1 VKEHQLVPRTT
12 TRWCSPLAA
21 SLVALTLAAALAACG
36 NDGDSDTTDPTS
48 TARAKPAAEIPG
60 TPVGEQLH
68 WVLDHLA
75 PGGQPPTV
83 DEINEHISAEFL
95 HDVLPAATV
104 ITLFSQ
110 TVAERGGV
118 DFARFAFDP
127 RPEAAVAIVRTGTGE
142 EAALFLEVE
151 PQPPHRIEGLALDA
165 APAEPLAT
173 SGAHAGLFEVNG
185 RQLFLS
191 CVGHGEPTVILVGG
205 LSSDWIAVQQPV
217 SATTRVCSYDKPNV
231 LGSRSEHA
239 PTPRH
244 AAGMADELATLLDA
258 AAVPDPY
265 VIVGHSNGGMVAQLF
280 AAAHPD
286 QIAGIVL
293 VDSAH
298 EDQDQRAADLAR
310 SQLPPAEAD
319 ALVAGMTA
327 ILPRLIDPE
336 QFDHTLSR
344 DQLRASRTTSP
355 LPAVPMAVLVH
366 GLPLEEIPPE
376 LAELYEPMWEEMQ
389 REVAALVPGASYQV
403 VADATHDIHGDRPD
417 VVANTIA
424 EIVAAARDR
433 QN

>member
-1 VKEHQLVPRTT
+1 M
-12 TRWCSPLAA
+12 
-21 SLVALTLAAALAACG
+21 
-36 NDGDSDTTDPTS
+36 
-48 TARAKPAAEIPG
+48 
-60 TPVGEQLH
+60 
-68 WVLDHLA
+68 
-75 PGGQPPTV
+75 
-83 DEINEHISAEFL
+83 
-95 HDVLPAATV
+95 
-104 ITLFSQ
+104 
-110 TVAERGGV
+110 
-118 DFARFAFDP
+118 
-127 RPEAAVAIVRTGTGE
+127 
-142 EAALFLEVE
+142 
-151 PQPPHRIEGLALDA
+151 
-165 APAEPLAT
+165 
-173 SGAHAGLFEVNG
+173 
-185 RQLFLS
+185 
-191 CVGHGEPTVILVGG
+191 
-205 LSSDWIAVQQPV
+205 
-217 SATTRVCSYDKPNV
+217 CSYDKPNV

-239 PTPRH
+239 PTPRD

-298 EDQDQRAADLAR
+298 EDQDRRAADLAR

-319 ALVAGMTA
+319 ALIAGMTA

-355 LPAVPMAVLVH
+355 SRPSPWPCSSTACPSRRFH
-366 GLPLEEIPPE
+366 PIWPSSTNPSGRRCES
-376 LAELYEPMWEEMQ
+376 
-389 REVAALVPGASYQV
+389 EVAALVPGASYQV

-417 VVANTIA
+417 IVANTIV